1 MFVERILF
9 FLSFFKKLYFYQK
22 ISVLKISKPNKTT
35 WILIAIAFLL
45 SLPAFFIHLG
55 LMPFTSDEPTRG
67 IVALEMMF
75 SGNYIIPTIKGEFYY
90 NKPPLYNWILIVFY
104 KLLGVSEFSTR
115 LPAVFS
121 LYGFAFS
128 IFYFFKKY
136 IKKTEAALIA
146 LMFLSCGRILFW
158 DSMLGLIDI
167 FYSWTCFLC
176 FMWLLDGALRD
187 KWWKAF
193 LLSYSFAAIGVL
205 MKGLPSILFQG
216 ISVFVLLAAT
226 KKLKKLFSIPH
237 ILGVFSFLSL
247 IAAYFYFYQQ
257 HNSLDVYFTTLW
269 AESSSRTPLEH
280 NALRSILHF
289 LKFHPDMLFHFAP
302 WTLLSIAFFHKKFF
316 LFLKE
321 KKTILL
327 LFFLFV
333 ANLIVYWISPSTI
346 PRYLI
351 MLIPLSFLI
360 FYYYYKKAKEN
371 QLIHSKIIDFIF
383 SYISV
388 FALLG
393 MLWFIRIHS
402 TVKIDIMSISLISG
416 ISLLFLYLLFFKK
429 SIFEGIH
436 SFLFVVI
443 LLFIVR
449 IFFNLYFL
457 PDKTAKMWET
467 KQKSMVE
474 EIHSI
479 TKGKELLI
487 LHNSNVDHTAIMYF
501 EMLRQETLRIEH
513 GEVKTNNYYIATK
526 EVLDNV
532 KKQNREIKMV
542 YEFFMIDQWRPL
554 YVFTLKNT

>member
-1 MFVERILF
+1 MR
-9 FLSFFKKLYFYQK
+9 K
-22 ISVLKISKPNKTT
+22 IPKPNKTT

-75 SGNYIIPTIKGEFYY
+75 SGNYITPTIKGEFYY
-90 NKPPLYNWILIVFY
+90 NKPPIYNWILIVFY

-115 LPAVFS
+115 LPAVLS

-136 IKKTEAALIA
+136 VKKTEAALLA

-193 LLSYSFAAIGVL
+193 LLSYSFAALGVL

-216 ISVFVLLAAT
+216 ISIFVLLLLS
-226 KKLKKLFSIPH
+226 KKLKKLFSLPH
-237 ILGVFSFLSL
+237 FIGVISFFTIVGS
-247 IAAYFYFYQQ
+247 YFYFYSQY
-257 HNSLDVYFTTLW
+257 NSLDTYFTTLW
-269 AESSSRTPLEH
+269 TESSSRTPLEH
-280 NALRSILHF
+280 NALRSLMHF
-289 LKFHPDMLFHFAP
+289 VQFHPDMLFHFAP

-321 KKTILL
+321 KRIVFL
-327 LFFLFV
+327 LFFLFI

-351 MLIPLSFLI
+351 MLIPLSFFI
-360 FYYYYKKAKEN
+360 FYYYYQKAKEH
-371 QLIHSKIIDFIF
+371 QILHSKIIDFIF
-383 SYISV
+383 SYIAV

-393 MLWFIRIHS
+393 MLWFIRIQS
-402 TVKIDIMSISLISG
+402 SQEIDGLSISLLSI
-416 ISLLFLYLLFFKK
+416 ISLLFLYLLFFRK
-429 SIFEGIH
+429 SLFQGIH

-449 IFFNLYFL
+449 IFFNFYFL
-457 PDKTAKMWET
+457 PEKIERMWES
-467 KQKSMVE
+467 KQKNMVE
-474 EIHSI
+474 EIVSI
-479 TKGKELLI
+479 TKGEELLI
-487 LHNSNVDHTAIMYF
+487 LHNSNVDHSAILYF
-501 EMLRQETLRIEH
+501 EILRQEILQIEH
-513 GEVKTNNYYIATK
+513 GKVKNDSYYIATK
-526 EVLDNV
+526 EVLDNI
-532 KKQNREIKMV
+532 KQKQNNEIQIV

-554 YVFTLKNT
+554 YVFRLTGR